1 VDADIEEQQMKP
13 DSPASEFALL
23 TSPFEQVASLCEAF
37 TGECK
42 HGSRASLDSYLD
54 RVGEEAQPPLL
65 RNLLTIDIEN
75 RRSVGEPV
83 QVEEYLERFPKFA
96 GLIRDIFVDLSSLS
110 PVATHETHRAKVA
123 AGKTPAVCRLG
134 DYRLLGE
141 LGRGGMGV
149 VCEAVHVQRGNHVA
163 LKTLP
168 SLDGAALHRFKR
180 EFRALADI
188 NHPNLV
194 ALHTLEADGGQWFFT
209 MDLVEGVPF
218 LAYVRPGDTF
228 DEARLRSAL
237 AQLLTAVLALHGR
250 HIIHRDL
257 KPSNVM
263 VTADGH
269 LVVLD
274 FGLVLE
280 LDSAA
285 ALARSTQ
292 SLAGTPI
299 YMAPEQAAFSN
310 ITAAS
315 DWYAVGVMLYEAL
328 AGEPP
333 FSGGVLQVLQDKQ
346 RLDPP
351 PFPDAAIP
359 EDLARLC
366 LRLLARDPQ
375 QRPDAFAIAKAI
387 AASPT
392 PPPAAL
398 AHAAHRLVGRD
409 RHLATLKDAFVTLQR
424 RREPL
429 TVFISGRSG
438 EGKTALGEHFLTPLR
453 GDARLAVMSGRCY
466 DRESVPFKALD
477 TLMDALC
484 NYLRALPS
492 EDAALLMP
500 DDIGVLV
507 LVFPVLERVKVV
519 AKAADTRLTGLDEP
533 QIRRRAFGALRS
545 LLSRISRRSPI
556 VWFVDDLQW
565 GDADSAEALFEVL
578 RPPEAPP
585 VLFLGTYRSDE
596 KEGSAFLKRWKE
608 LQRQHDVR
616 FADRDVKLSPLTV
629 EECTELV
636 VNLLGKD
643 NDVIR
648 RRAADFAQETRGN
661 PFLLVELVGCFDS
674 EADSFEPLPLHE
686 VLARK
691 LGRLPAEA
699 GRLLE
704 VVAVS
709 RQALPLEEASQTA
722 GHALPPMATITRMR
736 NERLV
741 RLIGPEESPQVDT
754 YHDQVR
760 EAVLGQLQEGAC
772 RSIHRTLAEVIEK
785 DVGGVSAE
793 LVLEQESS
801 GTGREGERP
810 AIPRVYDLAY
820 HYDAAG
826 EKHKALVYA
835 LLAAEQARRQSA
847 LEVAVN
853 NYALAKRNAEETS
866 NAIRYRIAAGYGG
879 ALMLLGRY
887 EDANKQLHGVI
898 DLVDDA
904 ESQARVEV
912 LQGEIALKQGAMNKS
927 IGCYEQ
933 GLRRLGHWMPRSALG
948 FGYGLLREAVIQC
961 VHSLLPRRLHRKPPS
976 TPLDLTIRLFHRLT
990 HPYVFQNTIQMLW
1003 AHLAEMNHAEL
1014 PPPSRR
1020 LAYSYAFHGGVMP
1033 MLGWHGR
1040 GARYGDR
1047 AIVLAHDF
1055 NDILGQGTSHN
1066 YRGIGL
1072 YASARY
1078 EEGVQRLSD
1087 AIAAFEK
1094 AGDLWEVH
1102 LAHFHK
1108 GCCYFG
1114 LGDLAAAV
1122 AEARWTFAAS
1132 ARLGDSRVLCSSYLW
1147 ARATRGNVPFEEL
1160 RSCYPCRP
1168 DDVMSTV
1175 HGIMAEGH
1183 WHTFHGRTGEALQS
1197 FERAGELVR
1206 QSFCVNSHTIVAL
1219 PELAAALRRHSEAVQ
1234 HQDPQQAE
1242 HLSRRACRL
1251 AKWATRLTRLFPAA
1265 YPLSLRERSM
1275 ILAAYG
1281 KTKKALKYADKS
1293 CAVADAQ
1300 KAKYEHA
1307 QSLLVRG
1314 KLAKQLGLPEA
1325 AEQIHTAEAA
1335 LDAIEAPVRTG
1346 QWGGVSPLRKL
1357 SPATSS
1363 GG

>member
-1 VDADIEEQQMKP
+1 MKP
-13 DSPASEFALL
+13 ESPVSEPALL
-23 TSPFEQVASLCEAF
+23 TSPFEQVAAVCQAF
-37 TGECK
+37 AGECK
-42 HGSRASLDSYLD
+42 NGSQPSLDSYLD
-54 RVGEEAQPPLL
+54 RVGEVAQPALL
-65 RNLLTIDIEN
+65 RNLLAIDIEN
-75 RRSVGEPV
+75 RRTASEPV

-96 GLIRDIFVDLSSLS
+96 GLIRDIFVELSSLS
-110 PVATHETHRAKVA
+110 SVASRDTHRPKVA

-209 MDLVEGVPF
+209 MDLVDGMPF
-218 LAYVRPGDTF
+218 LTYVRSGDRL
-228 DEARLRSAL
+228 DAGRLRLVL
-237 AQLLTAVLALHGR
+237 AQLVTAVMALHGR

-257 KPSNVM
+257 KPSNVL
-263 VTADGH
+263 VTHDGH
-269 LVVLD
+269 VVVLD

-285 ALARSTQ
+285 APARSTQ
-292 SLAGTPI
+292 NLAGTPL
-299 YMAPEQAAFSN
+299 YMAPEQAACGEV
-310 ITAAS
+310 TAAS

-328 AGEPP
+328 AGVPP
-333 FSGGVLQVLQDKQ
+333 FRGGLLQVLQDKQ
-346 RLDPP
+346 KLDPP
-351 PFPDAAIP
+351 PLPEDASIP
-359 EDLARLC
+359 ADLARLC
-366 LRLLARDPQ
+366 LGLLARDPQ

-392 PPPAAL
+392 PLPAPL

-409 RHLATLKDAFVTLQR
+409 RHLASLKDAFVTLQR

-429 TVFISGRSG
+429 AVFISGRSG

-453 GDARLAVMSGRCY
+453 GDARLAVMSGCCY

-484 NYLRALPS
+484 NYLRALPG

-507 LVFPVLERVKVV
+507 HVFPVLERVKVV
-519 AKAADTRLTGLDEP
+519 AKAADTRLAGLDEP

-565 GDADSAEALFEVL
+565 GDADSAEALLEVL

-596 KEGSAFLKRWKE
+596 AEGSAFLKRWKE

-616 FADRDVKLSPLTV
+616 FPDREVKLSPLTA

-636 VNLLGKD
+636 VDLLGKD

-648 RRAADFAQETRGN
+648 RRAAEFAQETRGN
-661 PFLLVELVGCFDS
+661 PFLLVELVGCFHS
-674 EADSFEPLPLHE
+674 ETDSFEPLPLHE

-699 GRLLE
+699 AHLLE

-709 RQALPLEEASQTA
+709 RQALALEEASQTA

-736 NERLV
+736 DERLV
-741 RLIGPEESPQVDT
+741 RLIGPEESPLVDT
-754 YHDQVR
+754 YHEQVR

-826 EKHKALVYA
+826 DKHKAVVYA

-853 NYALAKRNAEETS
+853 NYELAKRNAEGTS
-866 NAIRYRIAAGYGG
+866 NTIRYRIAAGYGA

-887 EDANKQLHGVI
+887 EAANEQIQGVI
-898 DLVDDA
+898 DLLDDA
-904 ESQARVEV
+904 ECKARIEA
-912 LQGEIALKQGAMNKS
+912 LQGEIAIKQGAMNKS
-927 IGCYEQ
+927 IACYEQ
-933 GLRRLGHWMPRSALG
+933 GLRRLGHWVPRTTLG
-948 FGYGLLREAVIQC
+948 TGYGLLREAVIQC
-961 VHSLLPRRLHRKPPS
+961 VHSLLPWRLHRQPPS
-976 TPLDLTIRLFHRLT
+976 SQLDLTIRLYHRLT
-990 HPYVFQNTIQMLW
+990 HPYVFQNTPKAVW
-1003 AHLAEMNHAEL
+1003 AQLAEMNRAEL
-1014 PPPSRR
+1014 PPPSRW
-1020 LAYSYAFHGGVMP
+1020 LAYNYAFHGGYLS
-1033 MLGWHGR
+1033 MLGWHAR
-1040 GARYGDR
+1040 GGRYGDR
-1047 AIVLAHDF
+1047 AIALAHDF
-1055 NDILGQGTSHN
+1055 NDVLGQGVSHN
-1066 YRGIGL
+1066 YRGIGHC
-1072 YASARY
+1072 ASARY
-1078 EEGVQRLSD
+1078 EEGVQHSIE

-1108 GCCYFG
+1108 GCCHFG

-1147 ARATRGNVPFEEL
+1147 ARATRGNLPFEEL

-1183 WHTFHGRTGEALQS
+1183 WHTFHGRTEEALQT

-1206 QSFCVNSHTIVAL
+1206 KTFCVNSHTILAL
-1219 PELAAALRRHSEAVQ
+1219 PELAAAVRRHAEAVQ
-1234 HQDPQQAE
+1234 PKDPQQGE
-1242 HLSRRACRL
+1242 HLRRRAYRL

-1265 YPLSLRERSM
+1265 YPLALRERS
-1275 ILAAYG
+1275 LTLTAYG
-1281 KTKKALKYADKS
+1281 KTRKALKYADKS
-1293 CAVADAQ
+1293 CAVAAAQ

-1314 KLAKQLGLPEA
+1314 KIALQLGLPEA
-1325 AEQIHTAEAA
+1325 AEQIRTAEAA
-1335 LDAIEAPVRTG
+1335 LDAIEALVRV
-1346 QWGGVSPLRKL
+1346 Q
-1357 SPATSS
+1357 A
-1363 GG
+1363 